1 MRKTKGM
8 NDMPAEQHGPGQ
20 YQLRIRG
27 HLNSSWSD
35 WFEGMVLTQED
46 DGTTTLCGPVVDQA
60 ALHGLLEKVRDI
72 GATLMAVNLL
82 EDPGPRDKTTKTQRV
97 LDQEEN

>member
-8 NDMPAEQHGPGQ
+8 NDMPAKQHGPGQ
-20 YQLRIRG
+20 YQLRIGG

-82 EDPGPRDKTTKTQRV
+82 EDPGPKDKTTKTQRV